1 MVGCLLRVL
10 VPLVLAFMLG
20 LNAADAAIYTWV
32 DASGTVNLSN
42 LSPPAGAKVT
52 SVTQDSPPPRIAPR
66 ADPPVDVANQPE
78 VQALSDRVRQLE
90 YEAEFARRQPPLAP
104 AYPSFP
110 PVQYSQYPADATSL
124 DCDPSWAAGCGGGW
138 PNGPGWWPYGYPAG
152 IFVLQQPNF
161 RRSRPIHGKP
171 NFPVRPPMGKSSVAF
186 RR

>member
-1 MVGCLLRVL
+1 MVGRLLRVL

-66 ADPPVDVANQPE
+66 ADPPVDVVNQPE

-90 YEAEFARRQPPLAP
+90 YEAEFARRQPPPAP

-138 PNGPGWWPYGYPAG
+138 PNGAGWWPYGYPAA